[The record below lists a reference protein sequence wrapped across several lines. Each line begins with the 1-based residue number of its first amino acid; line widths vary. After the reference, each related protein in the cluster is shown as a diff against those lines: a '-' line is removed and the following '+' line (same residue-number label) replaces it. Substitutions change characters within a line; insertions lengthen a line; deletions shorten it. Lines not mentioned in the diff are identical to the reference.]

1 VIIKYNLVFI
11 DAKEASSYDAT
22 VNRKIGA
29 PNYLDVDV
37 LNTLHFYDDLRI
49 MLRNIGWENFVALQ

>member
-1 VIIKYNLVFI
+1 VIRKYNLVSI
-11 DAKEASSYDAT
+11 DAQEASSYDAIVT
-22 VNRKIGA
+22 TKIGA